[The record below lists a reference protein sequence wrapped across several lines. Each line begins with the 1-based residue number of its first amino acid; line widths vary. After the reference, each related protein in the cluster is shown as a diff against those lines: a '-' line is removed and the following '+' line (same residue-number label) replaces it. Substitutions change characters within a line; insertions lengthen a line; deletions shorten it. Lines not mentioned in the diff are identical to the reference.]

1 MHNAKKTVKD
11 LILMALLA
19 ITLSGFTIQSFVSKT
34 SIIAYILATFLASF
48 FFAIAMKNVKF
59 GLFYALVATF
69 LGALISW
76 AAIILPLLIHEE
88 NFFMISFATEVYTY
102 FIARF
107 TLLSLPGIIFGALM
121 GSIIS
126 GGI

>member
-1 MHNAKKTVKD
+1 
-11 LILMALLA
+11 MALLT
-19 ITLSGFTIQSFVSKT
+19 ITLSGFTIQSFVLKT
-34 SIIAYILATFLASF
+34 GIILHIITTFLASF
-48 FFAIAMKNVKF
+48 FFAIALKNVKF

-76 AAIILPLLIHEE
+76 TAIILPLLIHEE
-88 NFFMISFATEVYTY
+88 NFMISFATEVYAY

-107 TLLSLPGIIFGALM
+107 TLLSMPGIIFGTLI